1 MFRLLAWY
9 VSTRFRVSIV
19 LTILK
24 AQEKHPFLQ
33 RFAYGW
39 PIADM
44 MKQYLVNSKCYA
56 KRLGDEWDPDPGD
69 EGEAGEDDEGEDD
82 KGEDEPSED
91 DKGEDDKGEDEPS
104 EDDEGEDDGDEDDE
118 GEDDNGEDEPGK
130 DDEDEDE
137 DEDTM
142 TVDTGRKGSALK
154 GKKPMKPIKVGTDPY
169 ILTS

>member
-1 MFRLLAWY
+1 M
-9 VSTRFRVSIV
+9 

-39 PIADM
+39 PIVDM

-69 EGEAGEDDEGEDD
+69 EGEAGEDDE
-82 KGEDEPSED
+82 
-91 DKGEDDKGEDEPS
+91 GEDDKGEDEPS

-142 TVDTGRKGSALK
+142 TVDTGRKGSAPK
-154 GKKPMKPIKVGTDPY
+154 DKKKPMKPIKVGTDPY